1 MTTPDFY
8 NSVLAHAKTLEY
20 GDRMNLR
27 NIFKNYRNGQGLN
40 LTKFGVLVLN
50 DMGFESEH
58 FMLNVEPKFNAHLR
72 ILLDRYNKYPYYI
85 SRRELVLYGSE
96 DRMLYKLYGHD
107 LDAWVEH
114 MKENI
119 ENEG

>member
-8 NSVLAHAKTLEY
+8 KTVLEHAKTMKY
-20 GDRMNLR
+20 GDKINLR

-40 LTKFGVLVLN
+40 LTKFGVLVLD

-58 FMLNVEPKFNAHLR
+58 FILNKQPKFTAHLR
-72 ILLDRYNKYPYYI
+72 ILLDRYNQYPYYI
-85 SRRELVLYGSE
+85 SRQELVLYGSE

-107 LDAWVEH
+107 LDAWLEH
-114 MKENI
+114 MEENTKEK
-119 ENEG
+119 G